1 MTAVY
6 TPPGDDVFLFDEDEG
21 EEEIAT
27 VGLFDEAALL
37 SFEQQ
42 NIPVVVW
49 AGQRSRGKA

>member
-21 EEEIAT
+21 EEEIVT